1 MNMNALIPIPGFGV
15 LLVALLLS
23 ACAGSPTYD
32 AGGAERG
39 LTPRDVVAR
48 PGTTTGRNVL
58 WGGVILS
65 TVNLEDST
73 QIEVLAYPL
82 DTDARPR
89 TDHAPQGR
97 FILERAGQ
105 LDPAGYGEGRL
116 LTVAGTVTGTV
127 AGRVGE
133 ADYTYPVIHARQL
146 TQWPEFRTSP
156 GVRPF
161 FSIGVGTGGSW
172 GSGSGIGIG
181 F

>member
-1 MNMNALIPIPGFGV
+1 MHAVIPTSSFGV
-15 LLVALLLS
+15 LLVALLLG
-23 ACAGSPTYD
+23 ACASSPTYD
-32 AGGAERG
+32 AGGGERG
-39 LTPRDVVAR
+39 LTPRDVIAR
-48 PGTTTGRNVL
+48 PETTTGRNVL

-105 LDPAGYGEGRL
+105 LDPADYAAGRL
-116 LTVAGTVTGTV
+116 ITVAGTVTGIV

-146 TQWPEFRTSP
+146 TQWPVVRMSP

-161 FSIGVGTGGSW
+161 FSIGVGSGGSW
-172 GSGSGIGIG
+172 GSGIGVG